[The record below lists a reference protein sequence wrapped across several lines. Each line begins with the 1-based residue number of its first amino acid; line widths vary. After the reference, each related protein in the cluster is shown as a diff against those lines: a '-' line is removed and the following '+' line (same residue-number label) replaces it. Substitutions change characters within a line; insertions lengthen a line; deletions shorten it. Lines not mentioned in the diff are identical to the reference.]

1 MNKYTFKNNE
11 GILKSFYAN
20 DVFDAKKQAFN
31 YFKTNLIELI

>member
-11 GILKSFYAN
+11 GIHKSFYAN
-20 DVFDAKKQAFN
+20 DVFAAKKLAFN